1 MKKISSC
8 FDVRFGNSFF
18 SILFLYLRLKSVLT
32 TKNKML
38 LYVDRCDLFLTKV
51 FSRNNSHGNA
61 AKRKIQKENL

>member
-18 SILFLYLRLKSVLT
+18 SIFFLYLRLKSVLT

-51 FSRNNSHGNA
+51 FRHNNSHGIA